1 MRVPKNEQEIKSQ
14 KAGLTHTKIG
24 RRSDSPRER
33 EKQTVKK
40 KPARGKPDD
49 LLTIAEAAKLL
60 NVHVNT
66 VRRWSNKGVL
76 KTYRLGSRG
85 DRRLKR
91 ADIEKLLRKGKPAR
105 TSG

>member
-1 MRVPKNEQEIKSQ
+1 VRVPRNEQGIKSPE
-14 KAGLTHTKIG
+14 AGSAQAKIG
-24 RRSDSPRER
+24 RWSVPTRAGAR
-33 EKQTVKK
+33 QT
-40 KPARGKPDD
+40 ARKKPDD
-49 LLTIAEAAKLL
+49 LLTIAEAAELL

-91 ADIEKLLRKGKPAR
+91 GDINKLLRKGKPAR
-105 TSG
+105 AGR